1 MELNPDKLDTL
12 ISLLQSL
19 VPVIQQ
25 NAQPKAKKKTA
36 KKATKKVAKKKT
48 AKKAVVKKAQKQEPE
63 VESEDDAYTAPTYNM
78 RTRSRKNFRANN
90 ERFDNK
96 FDRMAEAKMHKED
109 SRIDKLLN
117 KFEPVAR
124 MREATLLDVVCR
136 KCGKK
141 ETVSTKLLDSTTPD
155 RYKCNDCSTT
165 EG

>member
-1 MELNPDKLDTL
+1 MEPKEDKLDTL
-12 ISLLQSL
+12 IGLLQAL

-25 NAQPKAKKKTA
+25 NAQQKTKTKKKPA
-36 KKATKKVAKKKT
+36 KKAAKKKVAKKT
-48 AKKAVVKKAQKQEPE
+48 PTKKIQKPE
-63 VESEDDAYTAPTYNM
+63 VEEDSDHIAPTYNM
-78 RTRSRKNFRANN
+78 RTKSRKNFRANN

-96 FDRMAEAKMHKED
+96 FDKMSESKMHKED

-141 ETVSTKLLDSTTPD
+141 ETVSAKLLDSTTPD